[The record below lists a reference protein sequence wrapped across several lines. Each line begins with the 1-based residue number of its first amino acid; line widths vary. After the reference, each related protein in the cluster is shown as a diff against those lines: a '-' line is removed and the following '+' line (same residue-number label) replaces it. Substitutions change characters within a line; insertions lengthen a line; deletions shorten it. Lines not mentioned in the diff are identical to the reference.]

1 MFKKIIVLSLITI
14 SLSSC
19 INNDLGDN
27 IDNKKEEVNNNEFIE
42 LTDEDLKIV
51 EDILQINE

>member
-1 MFKKIIVLSLITI
+1 MLKKIIVLFLITI

-19 INNDLGDN
+19 INNDVSN
-27 IDNKKEEVNNNEFIE
+27 NMDNKKEEVNNNELIE